1 MAMGTAM
8 AMGMTLR
15 LKKNLGGRG
24 CWVDRFWYW
33 DLRFHKDFDRL
44 SLTVVVSFGNYDLEF
59 LISRRF

>member
-8 AMGMTLR
+8 GMALR

-44 SLTVVVSFGNYDLEF
+44 SLIAVVNSELQFA
-59 LISRRF
+59 I